1 MTYSIRF
8 AGLADAGAI
17 AAIYAPYVRNTAISF
32 EVEPPDLTE
41 MTKRIETVLARYPW
55 LLAEREGRV
64 LGYAYAGEHRN
75 RAAYRW
81 DVDVGI
87 YLAAD
92 AHRRG
97 LGRQL
102 YARLFH
108 ILRAL
113 GLVNAYAGITL
124 PNAGSVGLH
133 EACGF
138 LPVGIYRRV
147 GYKCAAWHDVGWW
160 QLALQAH
167 SDHPAEPRAF
177 AALTAVERQALL
189 LESL

>member
-1 MTYSIRF
+1 MTSNIRY
-8 AGLADAGAI
+8 ATATDATGIAD
-17 AAIYAPYVRNTAISF
+17 IYAPYVRDTAISF
-32 EVEPPDLTE
+32 ELEPPDAKE
-41 MTKRIETVLARYPW
+41 MAKRIETVVARYPW
-55 LLAEREGRV
+55 LVAEADGRL

-92 AHRRG
+92 AHRQG
-97 LGRQL
+97 LGRRL

-138 LPVGIYRRV
+138 QPVGIYRRV

-189 LESL
+189 LEPL